1 MIGQKTGIGFY
12 KYEGRNAVGVNPDLD
27 KLLKQIRQSF
37 GNPKEMK
44 VSDQEIIE
52 LLFYPC
58 VNEAYRVVQEKIV
71 YRSSDVDVCSVYG
84 MSFPADYGGLLKWCE
99 LQGVKHVYNRLQY
112 WYNKTGQKVF
122 RPCRLLTKLA
132 QTSDK

>member
-1 MIGQKTGIGFY
+1 
-12 KYEGRNAVGVNPDLD
+12 
-27 KLLKQIRQSF
+27 
-37 GNPKEMK
+37 MK

-84 MSFPADYGGLLKWCE
+84 MSFPAD
-99 LQGVKHVYNRLQY
+99 
-112 WYNKTGQKVF
+112 
-122 RPCRLLTKLA
+122 
-132 QTSDK
+132 